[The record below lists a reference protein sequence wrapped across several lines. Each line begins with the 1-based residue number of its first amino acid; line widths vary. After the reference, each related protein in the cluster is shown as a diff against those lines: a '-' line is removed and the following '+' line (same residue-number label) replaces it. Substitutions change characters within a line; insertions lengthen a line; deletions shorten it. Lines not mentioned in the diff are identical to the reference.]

1 MNYVELTEFL
11 VSSIIEN
18 KDMLTVKEFEGLED
32 DSILLNVFVDSN
44 DIGAVIGKQGKT
56 ANAIRTLVRASM
68 HGDYKR
74 IKIEFQSYDD

>member
-1 MNYVELTEFL
+1 MGYVELTEFL
-11 VSSIIEN
+11 VSSIVEN
-18 KDMLTVKEFEGLED
+18 KDTFTVKEFEGLED

-68 HGDYKR
+68 HGNYKK

>member
-1 MNYVELTEFL
+1 
-11 VSSIIEN
+11 
-18 KDMLTVKEFEGLED
+18 MLTVKEFEVEED

-68 HGDYKR
+68 HGNYKK
-74 IKIEFQSYDD
+74 IKIEFQSYED

>member
-1 MNYVELTEFL
+1 MNYIQLTEFL

-18 KDMLTVKEFEGLED
+18 KEMLTVKEFEVEED

-68 HGDYKR
+68 HGNYKK
-74 IKIEFQSYDD
+74 IKIEFQSYED

>member
-11 VSSIIEN
+11 VTSIIEN

-68 HGDYKR
+68 HGDYKK

>member
-18 KDMLTVKEFEGLED
+18 KDMLTVKEFEGLEE

>member
-18 KDMLTVKEFEGLED
+18 KDMLTVKEFDGLED
-32 DSILLNVFVDSN
+32 DSILLNVFVDTN